1 MPGRSSFPAQ
11 RLVHRRLAALLL
23 GACLLVAP
31 VLAPARVVARNANP
45 ALWVVRDADTTLY
58 LFGTLHL
65 LPKDLTWF
73 DGAVARAFQA
83 SGELTLELPPQDD
96 PAALAPLILRLAV
109 DPGGRTMAQRL
120 SAKDHAA
127 YVQGLERIG
136 LPAAPLEPLEP
147 WFIAITAASVLYA
160 RAGLDPQSG
169 AEAVLT
175 QAARR
180 TGKTITAFETP
191 EEQFALFDATPEAEQ
206 LAGLRELLDRPNE
219 GLAVL
224 RRLLEH
230 WVRGEAE
237 DTGRVMNESLK
248 NTPATARLLLGDRNV
263 RWAQRLKQRLARP
276 GVVFVAVGA
285 GHLSGANSVPE
296 LLRKAGLQV
305 ERVRP

>member
-11 RLVHRRLAALLL
+11 RRVRRRLVSALLGL
-23 GACLLVAP
+23 CLLVAP
-31 VLAPARVVARNANP
+31 VLAPARGAARNANP

-58 LFGTLHL
+58 LFGTVHL

-127 YVQGLERIG
+127 YVAALERIG

-191 EEQFALFDATPEAEQ
+191 EEQFSLLDATPEAEQ
-206 LAGLRELLDRPNE
+206 LAGLRELIDRPDQ

-224 RRLLEH
+224 RRLLEY

-237 DTGRVMNESLK
+237 DAGRLMNESLK
-248 NTPATARLLLGDRNV
+248 DTPATARLLLGDRNA

-285 GHLSGANSVPE
+285 GHLSGANSVVE